1 MKRLISIIFLS
12 LLVMKIGGYFAFLSV
27 QQIILKEEIK
37 EKIYKILPNENLIKL
52 SFSSEDFA
60 KIDWQEQDKE
70 FYFNHK
76 LYDIVRSEFNGKN
89 HVLYCLS
96 DEKETIVY
104 DKILQISQVQND
116 ELPVKNTMA
125 SFLNL
130 LLLKY
135 TIPQILHFEGKTF
148 VITQIKRFS
157 NLLICYNSVPI
168 SLSNPP
174 PEAQF

>member
-27 QQIILKEEIK
+27 QQIILKEEIEERIIK
-37 EKIYKILPNENLIKL
+37 NLPKENLAKL
-52 SFSSEDFA
+52 SFSSDEFT

-70 FYFNHK
+70 FYYKHK
-76 LYDIVRSEFNGKN
+76 LYDIVRSEFNGEN
-89 HVLYCLS
+89 HVFYCLS
-96 DEKETIVY
+96 DEKETVIY

-148 VITQIKRFS
+148 IIVQIKRFS
-157 NLLICYNSVPI
+157 NLLNCYISIPI

-174 PEAQF
+174 PEV

>member
-27 QQIILKEEIK
+27 QQIILKEEIEERIIK
-37 EKIYKILPNENLIKL
+37 NLPNENLAKL
-52 SFSSEDFA
+52 SFSSDEFT

-70 FYFNHK
+70 FYYKHK
-76 LYDIVRSEFNGKN
+76 LYDIVRSEFNGEN
-89 HVLYCLS
+89 HVFYCLS
-96 DEKETIVY
+96 DEKETVIY

-148 VITQIKRFS
+148 IIVQIKRFS
-157 NLLICYNSVPI
+157 NLLNCYISIPI

-174 PEAQF
+174 PEV